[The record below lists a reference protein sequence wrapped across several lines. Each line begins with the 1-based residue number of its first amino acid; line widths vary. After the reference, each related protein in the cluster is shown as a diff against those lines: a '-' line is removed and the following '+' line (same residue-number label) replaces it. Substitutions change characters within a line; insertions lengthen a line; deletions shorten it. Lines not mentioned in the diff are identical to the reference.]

1 MEVFVAE
8 AGELALRRAGAEGEG
23 LHTVVVEGADGVD
36 VGAGGQLVELLL
48 SVVKIEDLLDAV
60 EVLTHVV
67 LMHADSQSLVDLP
80 LHLTL

>member
-8 AGELALRRAGAEGEG
+8 AGELALRRACAEGEG
-23 LHTVVVEGADGVD
+23 LHAVVVEGAYGVD